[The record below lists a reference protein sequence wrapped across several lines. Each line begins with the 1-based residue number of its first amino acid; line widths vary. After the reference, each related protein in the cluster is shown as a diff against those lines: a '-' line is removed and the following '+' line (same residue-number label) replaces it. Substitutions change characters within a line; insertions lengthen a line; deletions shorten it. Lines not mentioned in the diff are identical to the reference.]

1 MADVFN
7 CYIFDLDGTLIDTRK
22 DLTTAVNILRR
33 SYNLPPIDVKT
44 VTSMVGD
51 GIKKLVERS
60 ISEAGKVDI
69 EKALQIFNEAYS
81 KHLLDN
87 THAYQGILDVLESL
101 KNSGKK
107 IAVNTNKAD
116 KFAIEILKKLGMYS
130 YFDIII
136 GGDSVSRKKPDPEG
150 IFTIIENLK
159 VDVSESLM
167 IGDGKNDIIAS
178 KKAGIKSAYVMYG
191 YTTIND
197 ISELSPD
204 YFISDPQEILFI

>member
-87 THAYQGILDVLESL
+87 THAYQGILDVLENL